1 MSPTP
6 ACAWLVW
13 VTFQDAVFTSS
24 TSFNLTVAQY
34 VLHARAGGRF
44 KFDLD
49 INNEANPDPPVALN
63 GWMNLPR
70 QFADVMATMQIRDL
84 PDAAAC
90 GWQRGFPAITF
101 SNT

>member
-1 MSPTP
+1 MKFMSPTP

-13 VTFQDAVFTSS
+13 VTFQDAVFPSS

-49 INNEANPDPPVALN
+49 INNEANPDPPVA
-63 GWMNLPR
+63 
-70 QFADVMATMQIRDL
+70 DVMATMQIRDL